1 MRIAGF
7 AINADAG
14 LLDGN
19 LETLRRE
26 LDYYHKIGFTHVELS
41 PHGVGVVCNGRLIP
55 ERMEELCGILAMF
68 PFRYT
73 VHGPNTMNLMDLERT
88 ETERSLFLASLEFTH
103 AVKADIL
110 VYHSGRYI
118 PEEHL
123 LDTYYKDPTPAEMA
137 LMWKTEKLLLQE
149 MAKVAKYDGISI
161 GLENARPYL
170 NGSPYCYAERLDQL
184 KKMVV
189 EVNRENVGICLDV
202 GHAYLAAR
210 YYNFDFLTS
219 IASVLPSIKHVHLH
233 DNCGRASTSYEK
245 KQVEMVAVGRGDM
258 HAPIGWGEVPVA
270 KVLSALKHYRGV
282 ITLELRPRYRPYYQ
296 ETLAKAREMTGMK
309 KMQDAVSI

>member
-1 MRIAGF
+1 MKIAGF

-41 PHGVGVVCNGRLIP
+41 PHGVGVVYNGRLAP
-55 ERMEELCGILAMF
+55 ERMEELSMILAMF
-68 PFRYT
+68 PFKYT
-73 VHGPNTMNLMDLERT
+73 VHGPNTMNLMNLEHT
-88 ETERSLFLASLEFTH
+88 EMERSLFLASIEFTR

-118 PEEHL
+118 SEENFL
-123 LDTYYKDPTPAEMA
+123 NSYYRDPTPAEMNQ
-137 LMWKTEKLLLQE
+137 MRETEKRLLRE
-149 MAKVAKYDGISI
+149 MAEVAKQDGISI

-184 KKMVV
+184 KKMVL
-189 EVNRENVGICLDV
+189 EVNRENIGICLDV

-219 IASVLPSIKHVHLH
+219 ITSALPLIKHVHLH
-233 DNCGRASTSYEK
+233 DNCGQASTSYEK

-258 HAPIGWGEVPVA
+258 HAPIGWGEIPVA
-270 KVLSALKHYRGV
+270 RVLSALKHYRGV
-282 ITLELRPRYRPYYQ
+282 ITLEMRPRYRPYYK
-296 ETLAKAREMTGMK
+296 ETLEKAREMAGLETLSN
-309 KMQDAVSI
+309 VISF